1 MKRDIFVLPME
12 NVSVVAKPLVDDL
25 QWQVLLVNHSTETL
39 KNIMVASTGYGLINE
54 SVTQTSTLRHFYE
67 ELAPGQNQ
75 IIERIDPSVFGLEN
89 EYWVSFWINEQL
101 IDKRFIFQVGSIDPK
116 HVKKFNFFEE
126 EIILAN

>member
-1 MKRDIFVLPME
+1 MKKDIFVPPME

-39 KNIMVASTGYGLINE
+39 KNIMVASTGYGLMNE

-75 IIERIDPSVFGLEN
+75 VIERIDPSVFGLEN
-89 EYWVSFWINEQL
+89 EYWVSFWINQQL
-101 IDKRFIFQVGSIDPK
+101 IDKRFIFQADSIDLK